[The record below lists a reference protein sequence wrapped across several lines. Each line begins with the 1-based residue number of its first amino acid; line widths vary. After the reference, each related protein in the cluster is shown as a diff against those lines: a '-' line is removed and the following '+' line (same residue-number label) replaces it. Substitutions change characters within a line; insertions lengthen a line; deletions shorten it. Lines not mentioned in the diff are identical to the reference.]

1 MVKVNTSDN
10 RNRCRRAGFEAH
22 QAGSPFGTNHHFAG
36 QHPELDA
43 AYQEGWDNYQRT
55 KRIKKEARHA

>member
-1 MVKVNTSDN
+1 MAKVNTSDN
-10 RNRCRRAGFEAH
+10 RNWCRRAGFEAH

-55 KRIKKEARHA
+55 KRIKKEARCG